1 MHSTTDLSLQP
12 KISILLIG
20 QGHSN
25 PFPIKTAKNI
35 YDYCIKNE
43 INVIVGF
50 EASDLTEITNN
61 Y

>member
-1 MHSTTDLSLQP
+1 MQNTTDLSLQP
-12 KISILLIG
+12 KILILLIG
-20 QGHSN
+20 QGHSD

-35 YDYCIKNE
+35 YDYCTK
-43 INVIVGF
+43 NVIIGF